1 MSTYVIARPHGDT
14 LFIHT
19 PTWGQ
24 GGNNVATTRKPKSS
38 RAKVEVEVDEDEELE
53 ELEDELDELE
63 ALADEDEDEPDTDDD
78 EDEDDEEEAPK
89 KRAKKTSKT
98 TTKEAPAKKKRES
111 TIYGTAELAADL
123 DTDGKNLRVMLRDI
137 EANHVKS
144 KKFPHGSFNDA
155 GRYEWEDLDDA
166 LEVLGFDDAEEA
178 IDRLKEA
185 RNTRLDA
192 LKERNADKKK
202 TTAKKTKKVAEPE
215 DEDED
220 VDLEDEDED
229 EEPVVK
235 KPARRRSSK

>member
-1 MSTYVIARPHGDT
+1 M
-14 LFIHT
+14 
-19 PTWGQ
+19 
-24 GGNNVATTRKPKSS
+24 ATTRKPKTS

-63 ALADEDEDEPDTDDD
+63 ALADEDDDEVEPDDD

-89 KRAKKTSKT
+89 SRRKKTSKT
-98 TTKEAPAKKKRES
+98 TAKAEKPAKKKRES
-111 TIYGTAELAADL
+111 TIYGTAELAEDL
-123 DTDGKNLRVMLRDI
+123 ETDGKNLRVMLRDI
-137 EANHVKS
+137 GANAVKS
-144 KKFPHGSFNDA
+144 KKNPHGSFNEA

-166 LEVLGFDDAEEA
+166 LETLGFDSVEDA
-178 IDRLKEA
+178 IDRLTEA

-202 TTAKKTKKVAEPE
+202 TTPAKKTTRRAKVEEPE